1 MASLRSICILLLLA
15 LLAASLAFSQAVS
28 GSLVGTLTDS
38 SGGVVVNAKVTITDR
53 DTGFTRTATTN
64 ESGNYAFPDLPP
76 GTYTVTAEQAGFKKV
91 SRAGVDVLVNTSQR
105 IDLTLQPG
113 QVSETVEVTA
123 ETPILQTERANT
135 GRKIETK
142 QLAELPLGGS
152 HNFQSLTILVPGA
165 ALPEGQHSVFFN
177 PQVSLATRFNGQSRL
192 ESTTTSAR
200 ACCKFSF
207 HRKKRC

>member
-76 GTYTVTAEQAGFKKV
+76 GTYTGTAEQTGLKKA
-91 SRAGVDVLVNTSQR
+91 SRAGVDRPRHTSSR
-105 IDLTLQPG
+105 IDFTLPPG
-113 QVSETVEVTA
+113 
-123 ETPILQTERANT
+123 P
-135 GRKIETK
+135 
-142 QLAELPLGGS
+142 
-152 HNFQSLTILVPGA
+152 
-165 ALPEGQHSVFFN
+165 
-177 PQVSLATRFNGQSRL
+177 
-192 ESTTTSAR
+192 
-200 ACCKFSF
+200 
-207 HRKKRC
+207 

>member
-76 GTYTVTAEQAGFKKV
+76 GTYTVTAEQTGFTKT
-91 SRAGVDVLVNTSQR
+91 SRAGGDVPVNPSDR
-105 IDLTLQPG
+105 LDFPLQPG
-113 QVSETVEVTA
+113 QVHE
-123 ETPILQTERANT
+123 
-135 GRKIETK
+135 
-142 QLAELPLGGS
+142 
-152 HNFQSLTILVPGA
+152 
-165 ALPEGQHSVFFN
+165 
-177 PQVSLATRFNGQSRL
+177 
-192 ESTTTSAR
+192 
-200 ACCKFSF
+200 
-207 HRKKRC
+207 